1 MASASIFKRLGGKK
15 KKSKPKVSMKK
26 EGITM
31 STKTNKTKNRNK
43 IPKN

>member
-1 MASASIFKRLGGKK
+1 MASASIFKRLEEKRKK
-15 KKSKPKVSMKK
+15 RKPKVSMKK

-31 STKTNKTKNRNK
+31 SARTNKTKHRNK